1 MLKFFLL
8 IFAIIFIVLAIM
20 FDWFDARVLSMSFIS
35 SLEAFVDFLAVKGDQ
50 FQAFIET
57 KK

>member
-1 MLKFFLL
+1 
-8 IFAIIFIVLAIM
+8 M
-20 FDWFDARVLSMSFIS
+20 FDWLGARELSMSFIA
-35 SLEAFVDFLAVKGDQ
+35 SLEGLVEFLAVKGDQ